1 MFSLLQK
8 QWFLIAIAAASLLGY
23 IHPEWGTPIR
33 DYDVIGFGV
42 VLAFFVTGLS
52 LETRGVLR
60 QITSIRAP
68 MAAVLSSLVLYPVLA
83 WLISLPLL
91 PYEFVIGV
99 CIIGT
104 APVTVSSGTILTAI
118 ARGNVPLSI
127 LVCISTSFLA
137 IFTIPM
143 ILNLLL
149 SVGTDIEL
157 PVLGMVIG
165 LVLKVLFP
173 IVMGQMFRPFFK
185 AAIKR
190 YEHQMSIFQSCIIIL
205 IIFNVVSSSAEI
217 IAKAGSVL
225 IGITLFIVCLHFL
238 ILLLN
243 YMIAGLIKLDRAST
257 IAFTIHTSQKTLT
270 VSYIVWAGYFST
282 EYPMAFIPAII
293 CQLTQMTV
301 GTFVAEFFKKSH

>member
-1 MFSLLQK
+1 MFSFMQK

-23 IHPEWGTPIR
+23 IHPEWGTSIR
-33 DYDVIGFGV
+33 GYDVIGFGV
-42 VLAFFVTGLS
+42 VLAFFATGLS
-52 LETRGVLR
+52 LETRGILR

-68 MAAVLSSLVLYPVLA
+68 TAAALSSLVVYPVLA

-127 LVCISTSFLA
+127 LICISTSFLA
-137 IFTIPM
+137 ILTIPV

-149 SVGTDIEL
+149 RVGTDIEL
-157 PVLGMVIG
+157 PVLGMVLG
-165 LVLKVLFP
+165 LVLKVLVP
-173 IVMGQMFRPFFK
+173 IVLGQIIRPVLK
-185 AAIKR
+185 TAIKR

-217 IAKAGSVL
+217 IAEAGSAL
-225 IGITLFIVCLHFL
+225 FGITLFIVCLHFL
-238 ILLLN
+238 MLLMN

-270 VSYIVWAGYFST
+270 VSYIVWAGYFSA

-301 GTFVAEFFKKSH
+301 GTFVAEFFKKTL